1 MKTQNAERSRY
12 SPKFPAR
19 KRNALMLEAR
29 RKARKH
35 KRTEVEDVTDT
46 DQNLPR
52 HRHD

>member
-12 SPKFPAR
+12 APKFPAR

-35 KRTEVEDVTDT
+35 KHTEVEDAEQVE
-46 DQNLPR
+46 NLPR
-52 HRHD
+52 HLYD